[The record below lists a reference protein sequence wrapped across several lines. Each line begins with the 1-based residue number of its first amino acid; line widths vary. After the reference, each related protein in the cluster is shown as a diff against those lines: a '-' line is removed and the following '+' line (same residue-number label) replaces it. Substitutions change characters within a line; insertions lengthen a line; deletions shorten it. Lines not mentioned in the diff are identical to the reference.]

1 MGMKLMTVATLA
13 LAAGVAQAAIFFE
26 IESNDTLNTANDLG
40 SYGVP
45 GDGIVVD
52 GMISSGDV
60 DWFCFTL
67 LDNATMVVAALFDL
81 NPDQGNDGVM
91 GLFDSL
97 GNAIEIDDDDG
108 IDLMPALQAA
118 DLAAGTYYIAISGY
132 PDFDFEGDHEE
143 SFEYKLVIGLNI
155 PTPGALALMGL
166 GGLTIAR
173 RRR

>member
-1 MGMKLMTVATLA
+1 MGMKLMTAATLA
-13 LAAGVAQAAIFFE
+13 FAAGVAQSAIYFE
-26 IESNDTLNTANDLG
+26 VESNDTLATANDIG
-40 SYGVP
+40 SYGFP

-52 GMISSGDV
+52 GMITSGDV

-67 LDNATMVVAALFDL
+67 LDNATMVVAALFDM
-81 NPDQGNDGVM
+81 NPSAGGDGVM

-97 GNAIEIDDDDG
+97 GNALIIDDDSNIG
-108 IDLMPALQAA
+108 LMPSLQYAN
-118 DLAAGTYYIAISGY
+118 LAAGTYYIAVSGY

-143 SFEYKLVIGLNI
+143 NFEYKLVIGLNI

-166 GGLTIAR
+166 GGLTVAR

>member
-1 MGMKLMTVATLA
+1 MGTKLMTVAMLA
-13 LAAGVAQAAIFFE
+13 LAAGVAQSAIFFE
-26 IESNDTLNTANDLG
+26 VESNDTLWTANDLG

-52 GMISSGDV
+52 GMITSGDV
-60 DWFCFTL
+60 DWFSFTL
-67 LDNATMVVAALFDL
+67 LDNATMVVAALFDM
-81 NPDQGNDGVM
+81 NPSSNNDGVM

-97 GNAIEIDDDDG
+97 GNEIVVDDDSG
-108 IDLMPALQAA
+108 IDLMPALQFAN
-118 DLAAGTYYIAISGY
+118 LAAGTYYIAISGY
-132 PDFDFEGDHEE
+132 PDFTFEGDHEE
-143 SFEYKLVIGLNI
+143 NFEYKLVIGLNI